1 MCSTIR
7 SFVRPSVLAG
17 VLILSACAVNKKDA
31 PQAHASAPEAI
42 LGINL
47 FVSTDLV
54 PPPKPSA
61 PPLKAPDPFKPIPLD
76 EDASSELQARALL
89 YMTDLRENLHPH
101 FRARGISMRSY
112 YSGARYSWDELRRD
126 LYNYRLSAWPVRS
139 QNSSNNSAA
148 SPVVDLRFALIHDQT
163 GRVVWTHQVADP
175 FRFSV
180 DRTTELPGWQR
191 VAIIEG
197 IAKDL
202 IALMEQDG
210 VLTNAYR

>member
-1 MCSTIR
+1 MLSQSKKLLALFLFAHLSI
-7 SFVRPSVLAG
+7 LAG
-17 VLILSACAVNKKDA
+17 CATNKKA
-31 PQAHASAPEAI
+31 EAVPAYASAPEVI

-47 FVSTDLV
+47 FVTTDLV
-54 PPPKPSA
+54 PPAKQPS
-61 PPLKAPDPFKPIPLD
+61 PPFKAPDPFKPIPLD

-101 FRARGISMRSY
+101 FRARGIAMRSY

-126 LYNYRLSAWPVRS
+126 LYNYRLSAWPIRS
-139 QNSSNNSAA
+139 QGGNNT

-163 GRVVWTHQVADP
+163 GRVIWTHQVADP
-175 FRFSV
+175 FRFGM
-180 DRTTELPGWQR
+180 DQTTELPGWQR
-191 VAIIEG
+191 TAIVEG

-210 VLTNAYR
+210 VFANTYR